1 MGATKWVR
9 PVKMNS
15 RVELYRAKAEAC
27 RIQYSLRGDTPVGRR
42 WLKLS
47 QQWSE
52 MAEKAKEPPQLTPTM
67 DREMAANLAVFQPAR
82 SAA

>member
-1 MGATKWVR
+1 
-9 PVKMNS
+9 MNS

-52 MAEKAKEPPQLTPTM
+52 MAEKAKEPPQLAPAV
-67 DREMAANLAVFQPAR
+67 DNEMAANLEVFQPAH